1 MTDDRERPHTVVASR
16 GWMGRYGGEML
27 LLVAIGAAAA
37 VFGLQRMRGG
47 DDVKPAS
54 REEVYDTSEVK
65 LDSSTSS
72 QQAPADAPPVSIPS
86 KGKSP
91 SRPLFRALPFSAE
104 DRDRQ
109 LKICMARAQSA
120 PTYPGG
126 GTGAAQLLNMG
137 LVGDTLV
144 FDGSARNL
152 TTGRKLVWRCG
163 IADWDGRVGGMNFTT
178 LEGIDGVDLEWG
190 KIAAID
196 DEILRRCVVQAQS
209 LYPGR
214 KIPPYP
220 LGGRRSDVF
229 ALDGVALGE
238 NGVQGTWRC
247 DIRLEKGKISYLLV
261 TRPPPAPSPSAP
273 DSTPSPTIP
282 DSTS

>member
-1 MTDDRERPHTVVASR
+1 MTDDRGRASTDVSSR
-16 GWMGRYGGEML
+16 GWMRRYGGEML
-27 LLVAIGAAAA
+27 LLVAIGGAAA
-37 VFGLQRMRGG
+37 VFGLQKMRGG
-47 DDVKPAS
+47 RDVTRDA
-54 REEVYDTSEVK
+54 RADAYDTSEVK
-65 LDSSTSS
+65 LGSGTTSHE
-72 QQAPADAPPVSIPS
+72 APADAPPVSIPS

-91 SRPLFRALPFSAE
+91 SRPLFRALPFSPE

-126 GTGAAQLLNMG
+126 GTGAAQLQNMG

-144 FDGSARNL
+144 FDGSSTNL

-178 LEGIDGVDLEWG
+178 LEGIDGVDLEWRR
-190 KIAAID
+190 IAAID
-196 DEILRRCVVQAQS
+196 DEILRRCVVQAQA

-238 NGVQGTWRC
+238 NGVQGSWHC
-247 DIRLEKGKISYLLV
+247 DIRLQKGKIENLLV
-261 TRPPPAPSPSAP
+261 TKPPPAPSPGAP